1 MADDSGD
8 IVYLDV
14 EDVFEAYA
22 AAVGCPPEAA
32 RDQLRS
38 RDLLESALGRPRNY
52 ALYQQADIALQAAV
66 LAHGIAENQP
76 FIDGNKRT
84 AEVAMLGFLVING
97 YDLNATE
104 EQLVEWMLALSESLT
119 AEGLAEQLREHL
131 VDRRSE
137 SAE

>member
-1 MADDSGD
+1 MAWESAD
-8 IVYLDV
+8 VAYLDI
-14 EDVFEAYA
+14 EDVLEAYA
-22 AAVGCPPEAA
+22 AAVGCPPEVA

-38 RDLLESALGRPRNY
+38 RALLESALGRPRSY
-52 ALYQQADIALQAAV
+52 AFYQQADIALQAAV

-76 FIDGNKRT
+76 FVDGNKRT

-119 AEGLAEQLREHL
+119 AVGLAEQLRRHL
-131 VDRRSE
+131 VDRKSE